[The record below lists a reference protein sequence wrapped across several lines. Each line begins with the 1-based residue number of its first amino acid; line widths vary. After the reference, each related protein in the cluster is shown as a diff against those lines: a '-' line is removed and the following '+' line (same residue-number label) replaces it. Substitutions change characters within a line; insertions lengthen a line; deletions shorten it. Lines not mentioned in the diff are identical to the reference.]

1 MRYRVRIPS
10 RQTGAAG
17 WRHPVRLLSCALAL
31 LMATPL
37 LLDACG
43 TSGKP
48 PSGSQN
54 ARPGGA
60 SYEIT
65 VGRVAN
71 LGTVLVDGSGMTLY
85 LFMPDNRSS
94 HSTCYGVCAVQWP
107 PVILPQGATAA
118 IAGPGIDPA
127 LLSVAPRKGQTAGGL
142 QVNYNGWSLYTWPG
156 DTAPGQA
163 TGQGLNNL
171 GGLWYVVSPRGN
183 PVR

>member
-1 MRYRVRIPS
+1 
-10 RQTGAAG
+10 
-17 WRHPVRLLSCALAL
+17 
-31 LMATPL
+31 
-37 LLDACG
+37 
-43 TSGKP
+43 
-48 PSGSQN
+48 
-54 ARPGGA
+54 
-60 SYEIT
+60 
-65 VGRVAN
+65 
-71 LGTVLVDGSGMTLY
+71 MTLY

-171 GGLWYVVSPRGN
+171 GGLWYVVSPRATPFGSGTEPRARRHCSPKEAAQHSSGLLADPYASRLVQ
-183 PVR
+183 PVIDESGVLGFVKL